1 MATHEDLDVWK
12 LSMDLVVDIYSLTKK
27 FPSDE
32 KFGLISQLRRAAVS
46 VPSNTCPVKYLI

>member
-12 LSMDLVVDIYSLTKK
+12 LSMDLVIDIYKLTSN

-46 VPSNTCPVKYLI
+46 VPSNTCPVKY